1 MKNIIQKLFDKT
13 FWKFIV
19 VGIINTLVGTGVMFA
34 SYNLL
39 HFGYWISSAANYV
52 VGSIVS
58 YFLNKYFTFNNK
70 KKSIKQIIIFI
81 ANITVCYLVAYGVA
95 KPLIRWILQ
104 ERNTS
109 VQDNISMLVGMG
121 IFVFLNYLGQRIIVF
136 KNDENLHE

>member
-81 ANITVCYLVAYGVA
+81 ANITVCELVAYGVA